1 MHENTTSS
9 IHTDHTSQHQTVTH
23 KQRSVHE
30 HASGA
35 YTRTGNGVRGRRGY
49 SQNLNSMCGECG
61 VEREGRGLQRRS
73 LNGDDVSDGA
83 GEWGAEQSGD
93 DVRG

>member
-1 MHENTTSS
+1 MRQSR
-9 IHTDHTSQHQTVTH
+9 TDAPAAV
-23 KQRSVHE
+23 
-30 HASGA
+30 G
-35 YTRTGNGVRGRRGY
+35 GGY